1 MIKRICGNF
10 PQWCAEV
17 ISSDNFVVLDTETTG
32 LGSSDQVIEIAIINA
47 AGSALCDGLLR
58 PTYPIGE
65 GAMAVHRIT
74 EEMVS
79 KAPTFAEAWP
89 DIERV
94 IDGRK
99 IIAWNAAFDA
109 RMIQQTAMAHK
120 IILKNIDFYCA
131 MKGYTDYCNFQK
143 WARLTEACA
152 ALGIDFR
159 QDHRAIGD
167 IRATL
172 EVIRAVAKKA
182 EVKA

>member
-1 MIKRICGNF
+1 MIKRIEGSF
-10 PQWCAEV
+10 VEWCYQ
-17 ISSDNFVVLDTETTG
+17 IITSDQYVFLDTETTG
-32 LGSSDQVIEIAIINA
+32 LGSSDQIIEIAVINA

-58 PTYPIGE
+58 PTYPIGK

-109 RMIQQTAMAHK
+109 RMIIQTAMASK
-120 IILKNIDFYCA
+120 ITLRNIDFYCA
-131 MKGYTDYCNFQK
+131 MRGYSEHYRLQK
-143 WARLTEACA
+143 WAKLVEACA
-152 ALGIDFR
+152 HQGIDFQ
-159 QDHRAIGD
+159 QDHRTIGD

-172 EVIRAVAKKA
+172 EVIRAIARKA
-182 EVKA
+182 EVKM